1 VALLFFVNGVVVGSW
16 LPRLPEIRDRIGID
30 LDTLGL
36 TLALGGLGS
45 LVGSTVSGVVVG
57 RFGSR
62 RTAGVAALALFLTL
76 PLIAAVP
83 SASLLALVLAVI
95 GFADSHADVGMNAV
109 GVKVEEAVGRSVMT
123 RLHGLWSLGA
133 LVGSGL
139 SALAILIGVGL
150 GAQLLIVSV
159 LAGCV
164 AALASSRLIPESPT
178 RLREGQRRGRLA
190 AGLMLAGGLAAFV
203 EGAPFEWSAL
213 FLTDVTGSGRA
224 LAGTG
229 AILFAVGML
238 AGRLAGDHVVD
249 RFGATRT
256 LYAGIGLALL
266 ALLFVVGLQTVAPA
280 LAGFAVWGL
289 GISVAL
295 PVLYKLAGSH
305 PSFGEGSGLA
315 ALTVGTRLGF
325 MAAPALVG
333 VAATAWSLPTA
344 LAVVVGIAG
353 LASLLAVGLTIGT
366 GESNEDS
373 LPGRS
378 VS

>member
-1 VALLFFVNGVVVGSW
+1 VALLFFVNGVAVGSW
-16 LPRLPEIRDRIGID
+16 LPRLPEIRDRIGLD

-45 LVGSTVSGVVVG
+45 LVGSSISGLLVG

-62 RTAGVAALALFLTL
+62 RTAGVAALAVFLAL
-76 PLIAAVP
+76 PLIAVVP
-83 SASLLALVLAVI
+83 SASLLALVLAFM
-95 GFADSHADVGMNAV
+95 GLADAHADVGMNAV
-109 GVKVEEAVGRSVMT
+109 GVRVEEAVGRSVMT
-123 RLHGLWSLGA
+123 RLHGLWSLGT

-150 GAQLLIVSV
+150 GAQLLIISV
-159 LAGCV
+159 LAGS
-164 AALASSRLIPESPT
+164 AALASIGLIPESPT
-178 RLREGQRRGRLA
+178 RPRQGRRQGGLA
-190 AGLMLAGGLAAFV
+190 AGLMLAGGLTVFV
-203 EGAPFEWSAL
+203 EGAPFDWSAL
-213 FLTDVTGSGRA
+213 FLTDVTGSGEG

-256 LYAGIGLALL
+256 LYAGIGVALL
-266 ALLFVVGLQTVAPA
+266 ALLFVVGLQNVGPA

-353 LASLLAVGLTIGT
+353 AASLLVVGLTIAS

-373 LPGRS
+373 LPDRS

>member
-1 VALLFFVNGVVVGSW
+1 
-16 LPRLPEIRDRIGID
+16 
-30 LDTLGL
+30 
-36 TLALGGLGS
+36 
-45 LVGSTVSGVVVG
+45 
-57 RFGSR
+57 
-62 RTAGVAALALFLTL
+62 
-76 PLIAAVP
+76 
-83 SASLLALVLAVI
+83 
-95 GFADSHADVGMNAV
+95 
-109 GVKVEEAVGRSVMT
+109 
-123 RLHGLWSLGA
+123 
-133 LVGSGL
+133 
-139 SALAILIGVGL
+139 
-150 GAQLLIVSV
+150 
-159 LAGCV
+159 
-164 AALASSRLIPESPT
+164 
-178 RLREGQRRGRLA
+178 
-190 AGLMLAGGLAAFV
+190 MLAGGLAAFV
-203 EGAPFEWSAL
+203 EGAPFDWGAL
-213 FLTDVTGSGRA
+213 FLTDVTGSSEA

-238 AGRLAGDHVVD
+238 AGRVAGDHVVD

-266 ALLFVVGLQTVAPA
+266 ALLLVVGLRTAGPA
-280 LAGFAVWGL
+280 LVGFAVWGL

-344 LAVVVGIAG
+344 LALVVGIAG
-353 LASLLAVGLTIGT
+353 VASLLAVGLTIAT